1 MRFRDRI
8 SAGEELG
15 QAVARVADAFI
26 RPIVLGLPRG
36 GVPVAAGVAGAID
49 APLDVLVVRKLGVPG
64 HEEYAMGAIASGGAE
79 VVDEAVVERLGIDEL
94 TVARIIERE
103 RNELSRRETAYRG
116 GRPPLDVTRRTVILV
131 DDGIATG
138 SSMRAAVRAVRSLE
152 PAAVIVATPVAPSDS
167 ITVLADVADDVIVV
181 AQPSPFLAV
190 GYWYDDFAQ
199 TRDAEVIDLLGRA

>member
-15 QAVARVADAFI
+15 QAVARAADAFV

-79 VVDEAVVERLGIDEL
+79 VVDEAVVERLGIEAL
-94 TVARIIERE
+94 TVAHIIERE
-103 RNELSRRETAYRG
+103 RDELSRREAAYRG
-116 GRPPLDVTRRTVILV
+116 GRPPLDVTQRTVVLV

-167 ITVLADVADDVIVV
+167 ITVLAEVADDVIVV

-190 GYWYDDFAQ
+190 GYWYDDFTQ
-199 TRDAEVIDLLGRA
+199 TRDAEVIDVLGRA

>member
-15 QAVARVADAFI
+15 QAVARIADGFT

-36 GVPVAAGVAGAID
+36 GVPVAAGVAAAID
-49 APLDVLVVRKLGVPG
+49 ASLDVLVVRKLGVPG

-79 VVDEAVVERLGIDEL
+79 VVDDAVVERLGIDDD
-94 TVARIIERE
+94 TVSRIIERE
-103 RNELSRRETAYRG
+103 RAELIRREQAYRG
-116 GRPPLDVTRRTVILV
+116 SRPPLDVAKRTVILV

-138 SSMRAAVRAVRSLE
+138 SSMQAAVRAVQSLD
-152 PAAVIVATPVAPSDS
+152 PAAVVVATPVAPPDS
-167 ITVLADVADDVIVV
+167 VLLLADVADDVIVV

-190 GYWYDDFAQ
+190 GYWYDDFTQ
-199 TRDAEVIDLLGRA
+199 TRDAEVIDVLGRI